1 LLLPSAELAGGWL
14 SAEGLSSELLGL
26 LEELLCALSSAD
38 RIERELLALRTS
50 WELLRLR
57 GSCELL
63 RLWSSWEWLRL
74 SSWERL
80 RAESLAELLLFL
92 LSSLLF
98 RTLELLFTAS
108 LLLLLAESLG
118 LLTESLLVLLADS
131 VHLLGRWAERVEVE
145 VAWTEGSGR
154 KSCRSSRGWS
164 DGGSWGG
171 SWCRSWGNS
180 WDFRGRGGDSDS
192 DWGRRRRRSGFR
204 GSGRFG
210 GRNESDQLFFDGNV
224 SVFFRNALDD
234 GCAELVRVEV
244 EDEFAGE
251 ASRTGRP
258 RAAFIIFLFVL
269 RRNGSSEGSA
279 GDWGGDRSRGRS
291 GGRRS
296 WK

>member
-1 LLLPSAELAGGWL
+1 MLLPSGELAGWL
-14 SAEGLSSELLGL
+14 SAELLSSELLWL

-38 RIERELLALRTS
+38 RIERELFALR
-50 WELLRLR
+50 ELLGLR

-63 RLWSSWEWLRL
+63 GLR

-108 LLLLLAESLG
+108 LLLLLTESLG
-118 LLTESLLVLLADS
+118 LLTESLLVLLADA
-131 VHLLGRWAERVEVE
+131 VHLLRRWAERVEVK

-154 KSCRSSRGWS
+154 KSCRSRRGWS

-171 SWCRSWGNS
+171 GWCRSWGNS
-180 WDFRGRGGDSDS
+180 WDFRGRSGDSDA
-192 DWGRRRRRSGFR
+192 DWDRSRRRSGFR

-210 GRNESDQLFFDGNV
+210 GRSESGQLFFDGNV

-234 GCAELVRVEV
+234 GCAELVRVAV

-251 ASRTGRP
+251 TSRTGRP
-258 RAAFIIFLFVL
+258 RAAFIIFLLVL

-279 GDWGGDRSRGRS
+279 GDWGGDRSRGRN